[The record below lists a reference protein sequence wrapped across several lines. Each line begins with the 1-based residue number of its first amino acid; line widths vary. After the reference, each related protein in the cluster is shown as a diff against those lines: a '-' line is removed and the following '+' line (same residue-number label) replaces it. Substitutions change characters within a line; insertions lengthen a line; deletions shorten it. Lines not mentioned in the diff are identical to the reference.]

1 MAKEKNDK
9 VKITL
14 IKSLI
19 GRTDAHRATVRG
31 LGLKKLNHTVELDN
45 SPEVKWMI
53 NAVNYLLIV
62 EN

>member
-45 SPEVKWMI
+45 SPEVKGMI
-53 NAVNYLLIV
+53 NAVN
-62 EN
+62 

>member
-1 MAKEKNDK
+1 MAKDKNDK

-19 GRTDAHRATVRG
+19 GRNDSHRATVRG

-45 SPEVKWMI
+45 TPEIKGMI
-53 NAVNYLLIV
+53 SAVNYLLRV